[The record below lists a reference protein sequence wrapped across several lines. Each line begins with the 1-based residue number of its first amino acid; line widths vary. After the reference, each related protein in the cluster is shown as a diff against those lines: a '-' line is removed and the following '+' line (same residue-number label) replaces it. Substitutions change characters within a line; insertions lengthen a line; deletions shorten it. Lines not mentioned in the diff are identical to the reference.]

1 MHYYILLGTKIL
13 TEQVLSYLLP
23 ALGIDEKLEYKEALY
38 TDEPIG
44 I

>member
-1 MHYYILLGTKIL
+1 MGTKVF

-23 ALGIDEKLEYKEALY
+23 ALGIDEALEYKEELY
-38 TDEPIG
+38 TDEPVG